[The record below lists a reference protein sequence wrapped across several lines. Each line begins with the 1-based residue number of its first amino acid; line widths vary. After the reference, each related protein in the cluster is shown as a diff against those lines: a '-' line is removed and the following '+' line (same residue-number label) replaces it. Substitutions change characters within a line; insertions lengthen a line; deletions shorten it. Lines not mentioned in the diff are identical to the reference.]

1 MSAMS
6 AMSAMHHQHTNASLV
21 SRTPFLLQED
31 LRPAKPRGFRCRSCM
46 NEQQFVLQDNLLIC
60 EVCGATLEH
69 SKYRNISYKD
79 IDRVNITCKYQYD
92 RITHFKDCIQ
102 QFQGKQNATIPPAVY
117 SDLIFQFLQ
126 HGLIPENY
134 KDIPKKE
141 AFKAITKEHILLFL
155 KETNHTKHYEDVT
168 LLHHYFTE
176 IAPPDLSAIENALL
190 QDFDALTALYDKKYR
205 NSERRTL
212 STRSTSSSNYCADTA
227 SPARRKTLTSSRRS
241 IASTTTTILPAR
253 SLKSWGSTSPPRFNI
268 TYTLPTI
275 DHTGYPRIMMVA
287 SGPFSTLA
295 ELVCWWP
302 QPCTCSCQCLL

>member
-1 MSAMS
+1 
-6 AMSAMHHQHTNASLV
+6 
-21 SRTPFLLQED
+21 
-31 LRPAKPRGFRCRSCM
+31 M

-205 NSERRTL
+205 NSERKNFINTQYVL
-212 STRSTSSSNYCADTA
+212 FQLL
-227 SPARRKTLTSSRRS
+227 RRHRFPCK
-241 IASTTTTILPAR
+241 
-253 SLKSWGSTSPPRFNI
+253 KEDFNI
-268 TYTLPTI
+268 LKTI
-275 DHTGYPRIMMVA
+275 DRKYYHDDITRA
-287 SGPFSTLA
+287 LFE
-295 ELVCWWP
+295 ELGFNF
-302 QPCTCSCQCLL
+302 TATF